1 MSQKSGEITS
11 DLENSIRSAV
21 FYEGTIPHPEILKG
35 LKDVDNSFPER
46 IMKMTEESISFEMNF
61 RKQIISDDARF
72 RFVGQL
78 LTLLIVI
85 IFVGAAVLLA
95 TMGLQAA
102 AVTALVAC
110 FGTIAG
116 AAIKGVTNKR

>member
-11 DLENSIRSAV
+11 DLENSIHSAV

-61 RKQIISDDARF
+61 RKQIISGDAKF

-78 LTLLIVI
+78 LTLLIVL
-85 IFVGAAVLLA
+85 IFVGAAILLA

-102 AVTALVAC
+102 AVTALVTC

>member
-11 DLENSIRSAV
+11 DSENSIRSAV
-21 FYEGTIPHPEILKG
+21 FYEGTIPHPDILRG
-35 LKDVDNSFPER
+35 LKEVDNSFPER

-61 RKQIISDDARF
+61 RKQVIVDDAKYRLM
-72 RFVGQL
+72 GQI
-78 LTLLIVI
+78 LTLLIVF
-85 IFVGAAVLLA
+85 IFVGAAVFLA

-102 AVTALVAC
+102 AITALVTC